1 MSTDTHQNKKAMIKV
16 TAYKDIY
23 EKRNGHHIPITAALS
38 RIREGKSREK
48 ILAIRST
55 ADPSAV
61 DQLKKSLPSICFSGT
76 FSERFDNKL
85 IEHSGYI
92 CCDLDDIPHD
102 ELQDIKQKVAQL
114 SYVYAVWIS
123 PRGNGLKFL
132 VRIAK
137 PEKHREHFAALTQYF
152 QDISGKWDGSSVNES
167 RVCFESWDED
177 IIIKDDV
184 KPFTEIYTTVK
195 EVNREI
201 VDGDETFKRLLTW
214 LTNKGKSFA
223 SGERNN
229 FLFRLASACCR
240 FGISEENC
248 FYYCDSNFISGQ
260 SDFTKREC
268 KIVIASAYR
277 ANASKSGSATFDKD
291 VLVEK
296 KSMQEVSLETP
307 QEIYDET
314 IRPADVIFA
323 DDVQDGIMSLY
334 NNGYERLEGI
344 GVREIDT
351 HYKMKRG
358 ELTLLS
364 GIGNMGKS
372 QINKWML
379 LMHAVLYNRRFAIF
393 APEDNPAEEFYND
406 LIEIVLG
413 ADCVYSPEYP
423 GKPRPTLGMYMAVR
437 EWVNDHFIFIHP
449 EKSAPTPEY
458 IRERFL
464 ELIIKKRV
472 DGCII
477 DPWNQL
483 TNNYELYGG
492 RDDKYLEVQLAEFA
506 RFAQQNEVYMII
518 VAHPKSLKKVGED
531 YPCPDVFDLAG
542 GAMWNNKC
550 HNILIYHRPHNCSD
564 VNSPVCEFH
573 AKKIKKQKVVG
584 KKGFSE
590 FKFDFAT
597 RRYVFENNR
606 DPMAEAV
613 ASRLSWAIWEKPYP
627 KYTKHEEIIHTPLP
641 ANDDE
646 VPF

>member
-1 MSTDTHQNKKAMIKV
+1 MDTLQKNKVLTEV
-16 TAYKDIY
+16 TAFKDIY
-23 EKRNGHHIPITAALS
+23 EKRNGHFIPIDVALN
-38 RIREGKSREK
+38 RIKVGKSKEK
-48 ILAIRST
+48 VMAIRST
-55 ADPSAV
+55 ADAGVV

-76 FSERFDNKL
+76 FSERFDSKL
-85 IEHSGYI
+85 IKHSGYI
-92 CCDLDDIPHD
+92 CCDLDDVPSD
-102 ELQDIKQKVAQL
+102 ELLEIKTKVAEL

-123 PRGNGLKFL
+123 PRGNGIKFL
-132 VRIAK
+132 VKIAK
-137 PEKHREHFAALTQYF
+137 PEKHREHFSALSQYF
-152 QDISGKWDGSSVNES
+152 QDISGKWDGSSINES

-177 IIIKDDV
+177 IIIKESAEY
-184 KPFTEIYTTVK
+184 FTEILVDK
-195 EVNREI
+195 VEVVREM
-201 VDGDETFKRLLTW
+201 VDGDETFKRLLAW
-214 LTNKGKSFA
+214 MSNKGRNFA
-223 SGERNN
+223 TGERNN

-248 FYYCDSNFISGQ
+248 FYYFDSNFISGQ
-260 SDFTKREC
+260 SDFTKKEC
-268 KIVIASAYR
+268 KIVISSAYR
-277 ANASKSGSATFDKD
+277 CNSTKAGTATFDKD

-296 KSMQEVSLETP
+296 KTMQEVSIELP
-307 QEIYDET
+307 AEIYDET

-323 DDVQDGIMSLY
+323 DDVQNGILSLY
-334 NNGYERLEGI
+334 NNGYEQLEGI

-379 LMHAVLYNRRFAIF
+379 LMHAILYKRKFAIF

-406 LIEIVLG
+406 LIEIMLG
-413 ADCVYSPEYP
+413 ADCVYNPAYP
-423 GKPRPTLGMYMAVR
+423 TKERPPIGLYMAVR
-437 EWVNDHFIFIHP
+437 EFINEHFIFIHP

-492 RDDKYLEVQLAEFA
+492 RDDKYLEVQLAEFS

-518 VAHPKSLKKVGED
+518 VAHPKSLKKIGDD

-550 HNILIYHRPHNCSD
+550 HNILIYHRPQNCSD

-590 FKFDFAT
+590 FSFDFPT
-597 RRYVFENNR
+597 RRYLFENDK
-606 DPMAEAV
+606 DPMSEAV
-613 ASRLSWAIWEKPYP
+613 KARQPWAVWNRTQPTNNISN
-627 KYTKHEEIIHTPLP
+627 EIIHTPLP
-641 ANDDE
+641 PNDDE

>member
-1 MSTDTHQNKKAMIKV
+1 MNTDTHQERKAMTKV

-23 EKRNGHHIPITAALS
+23 EKRNGHFIPIEAALK
-38 RIREGKSREK
+38 RIRDGKSREK
-48 ILAIRST
+48 IIAIRST
-55 ADPSAV
+55 ADSSVV

-76 FSERFDNKL
+76 FTERFDNKI

-92 CCDLDDIPHD
+92 CCDLDEVDSD
-102 ELQDIKQKVAQL
+102 ELADIKQKIAEL
-114 SYVYAVWIS
+114 SYVYAVWVS

-132 VRIAK
+132 VRIAD
-137 PEKHREHFAALTQYF
+137 PSRHREHFGALTKYF
-152 QDISGKWDGSSVNES
+152 QDISGKWDTSSINES

-177 IIIKDDV
+177 IIIKQNV
-184 KPFTEIYTTVK
+184 VPFK
-195 EVNREI
+195 EVLVMNSEVTREI
-201 VDGDETFKRLLTW
+201 VETDETFKRLLTW

-277 ANASKSGSATFDKD
+277 ANASRSGTATFDKD

-296 KSMQEVSLETP
+296 QSMQEVSLETP
-307 QEIYDET
+307 QDLYDES
-314 IRPADVIFA
+314 IRPADVVFA

-334 NNGYERLEGI
+334 NSGYEQLEGI

-379 LMHAVLYNRRFAIF
+379 LMHSVLYNRKFAIF

-406 LIEIVLG
+406 LIEIMLG
-413 ADCVYSPEYP
+413 ADCVFNPAFPDKE
-423 GKPRPTLGMYMAVR
+423 RPPLSLYMQVR
-437 EWVNDHFIFIHP
+437 EFINEHFIFIHP

-506 RFAQQNEVYMII
+506 RFAQQNEVYMMI
-518 VAHPKSLKKVGED
+518 VAHPKSLKKVGDD

-550 HNILIYHRPHNCSD
+550 HNILIYHRPFNCSD

-590 FKFDFAT
+590 FRFDFPS
-597 RRYVFENNR
+597 RRYIFENNK
-606 DPMAEAV
+606 DAMAEAV
-613 ASRLSWAIWEKPYP
+613 RARQPWAIWERKPKTY
-627 KYTKHEEIIHTPLP
+627 EEKISHIHPSS
-641 ANDDE
+641 NDDD

>member
-1 MSTDTHQNKKAMIKV
+1 MTKLV
-16 TAYKDIY
+16 TAFKDIY
-23 EKRNGHHIPITAALS
+23 EKRNGHFIPVEAALE
-38 RIREGKSREK
+38 RIKNGKSREK
-48 ILAIRST
+48 VIAIRST
-55 ADPSAV
+55 LDPAAV
-61 DQLKKSLPSICFSGT
+61 DQLKKSLPSICFSGK

-92 CCDLDDIPHD
+92 CCDLDDVPSD
-102 ELQDIKQKVAQL
+102 ELEDMKVKIAEL

-132 VRIAK
+132 VRIAS
-137 PEKHREHFAALTQYF
+137 PEKHREHFAALTSYF
-152 QDISGKWDGSSVNES
+152 QDISGKWDSSSINES

-177 IIIKDDV
+177 IIIKDNV
-184 KPFTEIYTTVK
+184 QPFK
-195 EVNREI
+195 EVVVHKEEMKREM
-201 VDGDETFKRLLTW
+201 VDSDETFKRLLTW
-214 LTNKGKSFA
+214 MSNKGRNFA
-223 SGERNN
+223 TGERNN

-248 FYYCDSNFISGQ
+248 FYYFDSNFISGQ
-260 SDFTKREC
+260 SDFTKKEC
-268 KIVIASAYR
+268 KIVISSAYR
-277 ANASKSGSATFDKD
+277 VNASKAGSATFDKD

-296 KSMQEVSLETP
+296 KTMEEVSIELP
-307 QEIYDET
+307 AEIYDEN

-323 DDVQDGIMSLY
+323 DDVQNGILSLY
-334 NNGYERLEGI
+334 NNGYEQLDVI

-379 LMHAVLYNRRFAIF
+379 LMHAVLHKRKFAIF

-406 LIEIVLG
+406 LIEIMLG
-413 ADCVYSPEYP
+413 ADCVYNPAFPTKE
-423 GKPRPTLGMYMAVR
+423 RPPIGLYMAVR
-437 EWVNDHFIFIHP
+437 EFINEHFIFIHP

-518 VAHPKSLKKVGED
+518 VAHPKSLKKVGDD

-590 FKFDFAT
+590 FRFDFAT
-597 RRYVFENNR
+597 RRYIFEGNR
-606 DPMAEAV
+606 DAMAEAV
-613 ASRLSWAIWEKPYP
+613 AARQPWAVWERNKQTETFTQTPIRNEQFDFTP
-627 KYTKHEEIIHTPLP
+627 AEED
-641 ANDDE
+641 DDE
-646 VPF
+646 IPF

>member
-1 MSTDTHQNKKAMIKV
+1 MNTDTHQNKKAMTKV

-23 EKRNGHHIPITAALS
+23 EKRNGHHIPIGAALS
-38 RIREGKSREK
+38 RIRDGKSREK

-55 ADPSAV
+55 SDAHAV

-76 FSERFDNKL
+76 FKERFDNKL
-85 IEHSGYI
+85 IQHSGYI
-92 CCDLDDIPHD
+92 CCDIDDIPA
-102 ELQDIKQKVAQL
+102 ENLLEMKQKIASL

-132 VRIAK
+132 VKIAA
-137 PEKHREHFAALTQYF
+137 PERHREHFAALSQYF
-152 QDISGKWDGSSVNES
+152 EGAYGKWDTSSVNES

-177 IIIKDDV
+177 IIINESHAAFTDV
-184 KPFTEIYTTVK
+184 LVTKQ

-201 VDGDETFKRLLTW
+201 VDGHDTFKRLLTW

-296 KSMQEVSLETP
+296 KSLEEVKLETP
-307 QEIYDET
+307 QDIYDES

-323 DDVQDGIMSLY
+323 DDVQDSIAGLY
-334 NNGYERLEGI
+334 QNGYEQLETI
-344 GVREIDT
+344 GVREIDN

-379 LMHAVLYNRRFAIF
+379 LMHAVLHKRKFAIF

-406 LIEIVLG
+406 LIEIILG
-413 ADCVYSPEYP
+413 ADCVYNPIFP
-423 GKPRPTLGMYMAVR
+423 NKARPTLGLYMLVR
-437 EWVNDHFIFIHP
+437 EWVNKHFIFIHP

-483 TNNYELYGG
+483 TNNYELFGG
-492 RDDKYLEVQLAEFA
+492 RDDKYLEVQLAEFS
-506 RFAQQNEVYMII
+506 RFALQNEVFMII
-518 VAHPKSLKKVGED
+518 VSHPRGLKKVGDD

-550 HNILIYHRPHNCSD
+550 HNILIYHRPFNRSD
-564 VNSPVCEFH
+564 MNSPVCEFH

-584 KKGFSE
+584 RLGFSE
-590 FKFDFAT
+590 FRYDLPT
-597 RRYVFENNR
+597 RRYIFENNR

-613 ASRLSWAIWEKPYP
+613 AARMQWAIWKSPEKN
-627 KYTKHEEIIHTPLP
+627 YTKHEEVVHTPLP

>member
-1 MSTDTHQNKKAMIKV
+1 MDTPQQNKAMTKV
-16 TAYKDIY
+16 TAFKDIY
-23 EKRNGHHIPITAALS
+23 EKRNGHFIPIDVALN
-38 RIREGKSREK
+38 RIKNGKSKEK
-48 ILAIRST
+48 VIAIRST
-55 ADPSAV
+55 ADAAAV
-61 DQLKKSLPSICFSGT
+61 DHLKKSLPSICFSGT
-76 FSERFDNKL
+76 FTERFDNR
-85 IEHSGYI
+85 IITHSGYI
-92 CCDLDDIPHD
+92 CCDIDDIPAD
-102 ELQDIKQKVAQL
+102 ELLETKSKIAEL

-132 VRIAK
+132 VKIAN

-152 QDISGKWDGSSVNES
+152 EHIGGKWDASSVNES

-177 IIIKDDV
+177 IIIKESVTAFKEVLVTKQDV
-184 KPFTEIYTTVK
+184 K
-195 EVNREI
+195 REM
-201 VDGDETFKRLLTW
+201 VDGDDVFKRLLTW
-214 LTNKGKSFA
+214 MSNKGRSFA
-223 SGERNN
+223 TGERNN

-248 FYYCDSNFISGQ
+248 FYHFDNNFISGQ
-260 SDFTKREC
+260 SDFTKKEC
-268 KIVIASAYR
+268 KIVISSAYR
-277 ANASKSGSATFDKD
+277 CNASQAGTASFDKD
-291 VLVEK
+291 VLVTTK
-296 KSMQEVSLETP
+296 TLQEVEINVP
-307 QEIYDET
+307 EEIYDEN

-323 DDVQDGIMSLY
+323 DDVQNGILSLY
-334 NNGYERLEGI
+334 NNGYEQLEGI

-379 LMHAVLYNRRFAIF
+379 LMHAILYNRKFAIF

-406 LIEIVLG
+406 LIEIMLG
-413 ADCVYSPEYP
+413 ADCVYNPVFPTKE
-423 GKPRPTLGMYMAVR
+423 RPPISLYMAVR
-437 EWVNDHFIFIHP
+437 EFINEHFIFIHP

-492 RDDKYLEVQLAEFA
+492 RDDKYLEVQLAEFS

-518 VAHPKSLKKVGED
+518 VAHPKSMKKVGDD

-573 AKKIKKQKVVG
+573 AKKIKKQKIVG

-590 FKFDFAT
+590 FRFDFPT
-597 RRYVFENNR
+597 RRYLFENNR
-606 DPMAEAV
+606 DAMAEAV
-613 ASRLSWAIWEKPYP
+613 AARQPWAKWEKA
-627 KYTKHEEIIHTPLP
+627 TKQEDVYEKIVHTPLP